1 MSKVE
6 IATEESAR
14 PATALPAAEP
24 PVDDRYGPEPLL
36 RRMLAT
42 ADMVAVVLAAIVAGL
57 WQGRT
62 GPAVVYVLSA
72 PIWIVVAK
80 LARLYDRDQQTMR
93 HLTVDE
99 VPWLLMWT
107 LISVTLIS
115 LLLAPFPALQL
126 SPTARV
132 ILGGAT
138 FAFAFVL
145 RAGARA
151 LWRRAT
157 TPQRVLVVGSGPL
170 AQAFARKLELFP
182 DIHAEIV
189 GSIDSCS
196 ELHGRLAGLGKGL
209 DRIVVACSEFNEEL
223 LEELLPF
230 CRHRGL
236 RLTVIPPSRGMFG
249 GATHLGHIADLP
261 LLDYN
266 TWDISRSTLA
276 LKRLF
281 DVVVGTLSF
290 LVTVPLF
297 LIVAVA
303 VLVDGG
309 LPIIFRQTR
318 AGQDGEPFTMLKFR
332 TMVRNAEELLQE
344 IVPFDRLDDP
354 MFKLPADPRVTRV
367 GRLLRRTSLD
377 ELPQLINVLRGDMSL
392 VGPRPEQLDLV
403 ERYLPEHKF
412 RLKVKPG
419 ITGPMQVYGRGHL
432 EFGERLAVE
441 REYIENLTLLRDVRI
456 LLMTLPAVFGR
467 RGAF

>member
-1 MSKVE
+1 
-6 IATEESAR
+6 
-14 PATALPAAEP
+14 
-24 PVDDRYGPEPLL
+24 
-36 RRMLAT
+36 MLAT
-42 ADMVAVVLAAIVAGL
+42 ADMAAVVLAAVAVGF
-57 WQGRT
+57 WGESRA
-62 GPAVVYVLSA
+62 PAAVLVLST

-99 VPWLLMWT
+99 VPWLLMWA
-107 LISVTLIS
+107 LITVTIIS
-115 LLLAPFPALQL
+115 ILLVPFPALQL
-126 SPTARV
+126 TPSDRV
-132 ILGGAT
+132 IAWGAT
-138 FAFAFVL
+138 FALAFFL
-145 RAGARA
+145 RAAARG
-151 LWRRAT
+151 LWRRST

-182 DIHAEIV
+182 DIHAEIS
-189 GSIDSCS
+189 GRIDSCA
-196 ELHGRLAGLGKGL
+196 ELHGRLEGIGGGL
-209 DRIVVACSEFNEEL
+209 DRIVIACSEFSEAL
-223 LEELLPF
+223 LEDLLPF
-230 CRHRGL
+230 CRRRGL

-266 TWDISRSTLA
+266 TWDISRSTIA

-281 DVVVGTLSF
+281 DVVVAALTFIVTL
-290 LVTVPLF
+290 PLF
-297 LIVAVA
+297 VVVAVA
-303 VLVDGG
+303 VFLDGG

-318 AGQDGEPFTMLKFR
+318 AGEEGEPFVMLKFR

-344 IVPFDRLDDP
+344 LVPFDRLDDP
-354 MFKLPADPRVTRV
+354 MFKLTVDPRVTRV

-377 ELPQLINVLRGDMSL
+377 ELPQLINVLRGEMSL

-403 ERYLPEHKF
+403 ERYRPEHQF

-432 EFGERLAVE
+432 EFSERLAVE

>member
-1 MSKVE
+1 MSEVE
-6 IATEESAR
+6 IITDESKRDAES
-14 PATALPAAEP
+14 LPVAERADP
-24 PVDDRYGPEPLL
+24 RYGPEPLL

-42 ADMVAVVLAAIVAGL
+42 ADMSAVVLAAVTIGL
-57 WQGRT
+57 WDGKK
-62 GPAVVYVLSA
+62 GPALVFVLSA

-80 LARLYDRDQQTMR
+80 IARLYDRDQQTLR

-99 VPWLLMWT
+99 VPWLLMWA
-107 LISVTLIS
+107 LISITLIS
-115 LLLAPFPALQL
+115 LLLVPFPALQL
-126 SPTARV
+126 SPTGRV
-132 ILGGAT
+132 LLGVAT
-138 FAFAFVL
+138 FGFAFFL
-145 RAGARA
+145 RAGARS

-157 TPQRVLVVGSGPL
+157 TPQRVLLVGSGPL

-182 DIHAEIV
+182 DIHAEIS
-189 GSIDSCS
+189 GRIDDCA
-196 ELHGRLAGLGKGL
+196 ELHGRLAGIGPSL
-209 DRIVVACSEFNEEL
+209 DRIVVACSEFNEAL

-249 GATHLGHIADLP
+249 GATHLARIADLP

-281 DVVVGTLSF
+281 DVVVGGLSF
-290 LVTVPLF
+290 LVTLPLF
-297 LIVAVA
+297 VLAAIA

-318 AGQDGEPFTMLKFR
+318 AGQGGEPFVMLKFR
-332 TMVRNAEELLQE
+332 TMVRDAEERLKE
-344 IVPFDRLDDP
+344 IVPFDQLDDP
-354 MFKLPADPRVTRV
+354 MFKLTADPRVTRV

-377 ELPQLINVLRGDMSL
+377 ELPQLINVLRGEMSL

-403 ERYLPEHKF
+403 ERYLPEHRF

-432 EFGERLAVE
+432 EFSERLAVE
-441 REYIENLTLLRDVRI
+441 REYIENLTILRDARI
-456 LLMTLPAVFGR
+456 LLMTLPAVIGR

>member
-6 IATEESAR
+6 TAVEESLRAGE
-14 PATALPAAEP
+14 PLPAAEP
-24 PVDDRYGPEPLL
+24 PPADNRYGPEPLL

-42 ADMVAVVLAAIVAGL
+42 ADMLAVVLAAIVAGL

-99 VPWLLMWT
+99 VPWLLMWA
-107 LISVTLIS
+107 LISMTLIS
-115 LLLAPFPALQL
+115 LLLVPFRALQL
-126 SPTARV
+126 SPSARV
-132 ILGGAT
+132 LLGASV

-145 RAGARA
+145 RAAARG

-157 TPQRVLVVGSGPL
+157 TPQRVLLVGSGAL
-170 AQAFARKLELFP
+170 ARAFARKLELFP

-189 GSIDSCS
+189 GQIDNCS
-196 ELHGRLAGLGKGL
+196 ELHGRLDGLGPGL

-230 CRHRGL
+230 CRDRGL

-249 GATHLGHIADLP
+249 GATHFGHIADLP

-266 TWDISRSTLA
+266 TWDISPSTLA
-276 LKRLF
+276 LKRVF
-281 DVVVGTLSF
+281 DVVVGSLTL
-290 LVTVPLF
+290 LVTLPLF
-297 LIVAVA
+297 LLVAFA

-309 LPIIFRQTR
+309 LPDPLPPE
-318 AGQDGEPFTMLKFR
+318 AGGPGRGAVRDAQVPDDGPGRGGAAQGDRPDRGVGRPEVQDQREAALK
-332 TMVRNAEELLQE
+332 
-344 IVPFDRLDDP
+344 
-354 MFKLPADPRVTRV
+354 ADPRVTRV

-377 ELPQLINVLRGDMSL
+377 ELPQLINVLRGEMSL
-392 VGPRPEQLDLV
+392 VGPRPEIFDLV
-403 ERYLPEHKF
+403 ERYLPEQRFAAEGEARDH
-412 RLKVKPG
+412 RPDAGLRSRRPG
-419 ITGPMQVYGRGHL
+419 VCRASRRRARVH
-432 EFGERLAVE
+432 
-441 REYIENLTLLRDVRI
+441 REPHD
-456 LLMTLPAVFGR
+456 PS
-467 RGAF
+467 